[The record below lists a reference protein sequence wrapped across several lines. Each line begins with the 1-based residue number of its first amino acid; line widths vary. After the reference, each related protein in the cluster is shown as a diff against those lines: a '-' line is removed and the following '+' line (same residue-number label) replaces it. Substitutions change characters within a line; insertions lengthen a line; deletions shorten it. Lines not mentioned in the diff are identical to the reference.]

1 MTAAKTLIIG
11 GARSGKSRLAE
22 RLAAES
28 GEAIVYIATAAAGDE
43 EMAARIAAH
52 RAHRPA
58 SWETVEEPVG
68 LAAALWRYATPQRCL
83 IVDCI
88 TLWLTNLLLTTAPGT
103 FARERAA
110 LLDTLPALPGRLILV
125 TNETGLGIVP
135 LGVLSRRFTDEA
147 GWLNQELAAACDRV
161 LLTVA
166 GLPLTLKGNA

>member
-1 MTAAKTLIIG
+1 MTVAKTLVIG

-22 RLAAES
+22 QLATES
-28 GEAIVYIATAAAGDE
+28 GMAVIYIATATPGDE

-52 RAHRPA
+52 RAHRPP
-58 SWETVEEPVG
+58 SWETVEEPVS
-68 LAAALWRYATPQRCL
+68 LAAALREHAAPERCL
-83 IVDCI
+83 IVDCV
-88 TLWLTNLLLTTAPGT
+88 TLWLTNVLLTTAPGT

-110 LLDTLPALPGRLILV
+110 LFDTLPGLPGRLIMV

-135 LGVLSRRFTDEA
+135 LGVLSRRFADEA
-147 GWLNQELAAACDRV
+147 GWLNQELAAACDEV